1 MLLYL
6 FKSLTGLFSGFN
18 VFTYITM
25 RAILGALT
33 ALLISFLLGPTV
45 IRRLSDH

>member
-1 MLLYL
+1 MLFYIAEY
-6 FKSLTGLFSGFN
+6 LTGFVSGFN

-33 ALLISFLLGPTV
+33 A
-45 IRRLSDH
+45 